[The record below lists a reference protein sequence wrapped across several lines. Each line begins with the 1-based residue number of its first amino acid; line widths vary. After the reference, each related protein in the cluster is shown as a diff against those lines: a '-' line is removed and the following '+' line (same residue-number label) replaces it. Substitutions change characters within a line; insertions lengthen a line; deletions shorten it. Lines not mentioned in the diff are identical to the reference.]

1 MNLIKKLIKLY
12 AKFASNRPFILLII
26 VIIISILTFFSSTN
40 VGTKTMDNED
50 TLPDGLDVIESF
62 KIIEDSFGRGD
73 SILIAIQLDPINFNY
88 TKNRDIKHIKIVEY
102 TYTLAK
108 LVENTND
115 VISTES
121 LGTLLKKYNN
131 NVLPKSQ
138 KEINDLINKHDFSSY
153 LNDDFSF
160 TLIRIQITD
169 SYNAEELVK
178 EVENTIDYLNRPVD
192 LKVEVAG
199 EIASSPIIEKQIG
212 PDMGKTSRI
221 AIFGILTILILLFF
235 SVRYALTPIFVIG
248 IGVLW
253 TFGFFGLIRL
263 NISPQTSGAIS
274 MIIGIGI
281 DFGIQTISRFREE
294 LKNKTPKKA
303 MQITLENVFM
313 PMTTTTI
320 AALIGFKAMSMG
332 ELTFLAELAT
342 VMSYGVLFCFFAALS
357 VIPPIAVIGEEININ
372 IKKYFSNKKLKKTV
386 RK

>member
-26 VIIISILTFFSSTN
+26 VIIISILAFFSSIN

>member
-235 SVRYALTPIFVIG
+235 SIRYALTPIFVIG